1 MNKHPAGVI
10 DKLKQCDFGE
20 LGIST
25 ITVSE
30 LQYRISKSMHQKK
43 NQNRLEQ
50 FMAPFEVLAYDE
62 SAAKA
67 YGDIRFY
74 LETKDQSIGPL
85 DVQIAAQALSRN
97 LILVT
102 NNDREFRRIKDL
114 QVENWSD

>member
-1 MNKHPAGVI
+1 MKYLIDTNICIYIMNKHPAGVI
-10 DKLKQCDFGE
+10 DKLKQCELGE
-20 LGIST
+20 IGIST
-25 ITVSE
+25 VTVSE
-30 LQYRISKSMHQKK
+30 LQYGISKSIHRKK

-74 LETKDQSIGPL
+74 LETKGQSIGPL
-85 DVQIAAQALSRN
+85 DVLIAAHALSRN

-102 NNDREFRRIKDL
+102 NND
-114 QVENWSD
+114 